1 MNKLL
6 ALLILLS
13 IGCNSHPNKNIPDES
28 SMPLINAFFK
38 TLQEKKPM
46 VGLEELLGSNPN
58 INAKDSATL
67 DLKNSFQ
74 FINEA
79 AGSFMGYRLLK
90 KRSLEND
97 LIIYSYLAKYDKKF
111 YRFLFMFYNNGS
123 DTKLYKFLIDDDI
136 DKELEGS
143 LRFYSDN

>member
-6 ALLILLS
+6 TLLILIS
-13 IGCNSHPNKNIPDES
+13 IGCNSQSKKNILDES
-28 SMPLINAFFK
+28 AMPLINAFFK

-46 VGLEELLGSNPN
+46 AGLEELLGANPN
-58 INAKDSATL
+58 INPKDSATL
-67 DLKNSFQ
+67 NLKNSFQ

-79 AGSFMGYRLLK
+79 SGSFMGFRLLK

-111 YRFLFMFYNNGS
+111 YRFVFMFYNNGS
-123 DTKLYKFLIDDDI
+123 NTKLYKFLFDDDL
-136 DKELEGS
+136 DEELEGS